1 MKAFVTGGTGFLGS
15 RLIPELLQRGYQVH
29 ALVRSDRAA
38 TAFEA
43 SGVYPVRGDILD
55 VDSMRDEMRKSD
67 VVFHLAGWYKI
78 GARDQSQ
85 AKIINVDGTRNVL
98 ELADRLGVPKIIYV
112 STVGVFGDTHGRLV
126 DENYVMPPYQEFV
139 TEYDRTKWM
148 AHYEVALPLIRQGAP
163 VIIAIPGAVYGPGD
177 PSVIG
182 SLMRLYYAGLMP
194 VVPGPELLLTY
205 AHVDDIAAGLVLAA
219 EKGEAGEKYIL
230 AGPALPL
237 NQMMNLWAYIL
248 KRKPP
253 RIQVPARYL
262 RPLIPLV
269 EKLNSFI
276 SLPEIIS
283 SDTLRILEVS
293 YAARSDKA
301 KRELGWEPRPLE
313 DGMRRTFDSIS
324 RSSRT
329 YPLVSLD
336 QRERA
341 GVALAIAIALLS
353 IWLRRKRRN

>member
-15 RLIPELLQRGYQVH
+15 HLLPRLLQRGYQVH

-38 TAFEA
+38 AAFEA
-43 SGVYPVRGDILD
+43 AGIYPIRGDIMD
-55 VDSMRDEMRKSD
+55 VDSMRDGMRDSD

-85 AKIINVDGTRNVL
+85 AEIINVDGTRNVL
-98 ELADRLGVPKIIYV
+98 ELAHRLGVPKIIYI

-126 DENYVMPPYQEFV
+126 DENYIMPPYEEFV

-148 AHYEVALPLIRQGAP
+148 AHYEVALPLIRKGAP
-163 VIIAIPGAVYGPGD
+163 VIIVIPGVVYGPGD
-177 PSVIG
+177 PSLIG
-182 SLMRLYYAGLMP
+182 NLMRLYYRGLMP
-194 VVPGPELLLTY
+194 AVLGPELILTY
-205 AHVDDIAAGLVLAA
+205 THVDDIAEGLALAA
-219 EKGEAGEKYIL
+219 EKGEIGEEYIL

-248 KRKPP
+248 QRKPP
-253 RIQVPARYL
+253 RIQIPARYL
-262 RPLIPLV
+262 RYLMPMV
-269 EKLNSFI
+269 EKINSFI
-276 SLPEIIS
+276 WLPEIIS
-283 SDTLRILEVS
+283 SDTLNLLDAS
-293 YAARSDKA
+293 YAARSEKA

-313 DGMRRTFDSIS
+313 DGMRQTFESIA

-329 YPLVSLD
+329 YSLVSLD

-341 GVALAIAIALLS
+341 GVALAIALALFYL
-353 IWLRRKRRN
+353 WLRRRGRK